1 MMLDYFLTSLPQ
13 FFAYFGSAIA
23 LSVGFLALYAVC
35 TPHREFALIKAG
47 NVAAATQLV
56 GTFLGFTIPLAVI
69 VAHSVSIPDM
79 LAWGAVAALV
89 QLLVFIAIARLLF
102 TAISLRIEE
111 GCVASGLFV
120 GGMGLGVGVLQAACM
135 VP

>member
-1 MMLDYFLTSLPQ
+1 MLEYFVTTLPQ
-13 FFAYFGSAIA
+13 FFAYFGGAIA
-23 LSVGFLALYAVC
+23 LSVGFLALYVLC

-69 VAHSVSIPDM
+69 IAHSVSIPDM
-79 LAWGAVAALV
+79 LAWGVVAALV
-89 QLLVFIAIARLLF
+89 QLLVFLTIARLLF
-102 TAISLRIEE
+102 TAISRRIEE

-120 GGMGLGVGVLQAACM
+120 GGIGLGVGVLQAACM

>member
-1 MMLDYFLTSLPQ
+1 MLEYFVTTLPK
-13 FFAYFGSAIA
+13 FLAYFGSAGA
-23 LSVGFLALYAVC
+23 LSVGFLALYVLC

-47 NVAAATQLV
+47 NAAAATQLV
-56 GTFLGFTIPLAVI
+56 GTFLGFTLPLATI

-79 LAWGAVAALV
+79 LMWGAVAALV
-89 QLLVFIAIARLLF
+89 QLGVFVAISRLLF
-102 TAISLRIEE
+102 TEISRRIEE

-120 GGMGLGVGVLQAACM
+120 GGLGLGAGVLQAACM

>member
-1 MMLDYFLTSLPQ
+1 MLEYFVATLPQ
-13 FFAYFGSAIA
+13 FFAYFGGAIA
-23 LSVGFLALYAVC
+23 LSVGFLALYVLC

-79 LAWGAVAALV
+79 LAWGMVAALV
-89 QLLVFIAIARLLF
+89 QLLVFLAIARLLF
-102 TAISLRIEE
+102 TAISRRIEE

-120 GGMGLGVGVLQAACM
+120 GGMGLGAGVLQAACM